1 MDNLTPALISNQI
14 VSAGSSRKFMV
25 RTILPSTI
33 PPSYRGATIRY
44 LYYVRS
50 ILSGQYL
57 IMENGH
63 FSEESI
69 RDLAELSCPASL
81 VTCSCDCM
89 SDFSQLVN
97 LGFVKNATMLLFSLV
112 VIVRCVQSL
121 LLLETRI
128 PLQLWVTQ
136 KSNGLQSEEGRS
148 SGIVP
153 ASTLLLDVYWKEMDA
168 DTDWAKINETF
179 DGVEEGYESSRDEV
193 SSVSSYNPMKD
204 NIHRT
209 FGSSLSLRSSL
220 ARTSSKDLPH
230 LEGRSSISSQ
240 LALPQIA
247 VADVLYDSNGA
258 DALSPSQQLK
268 STKAFSKYDDSMV
281 PSVSGMGESG
291 ASEGFIRGRS
301 YNIRLDDQVLLR
313 FSPKNSESTYY
324 FSDMIGGT
332 LTFFHEEGSRRC
344 LELSITLEMTETIS
358 RRYVHPSRRHA
369 PSITKVHSDHH
380 EVVAD
385 LVQTSFLFSIPMD
398 GPMSFSTHYV
408 SVQWALRFEFFT
420 TPKNADWSRY
430 EHPLLVEGREKC
442 EWVLPITVHAP
453 PGGAPAAQTRNDRGQ
468 SLQWQHNNYSSGA
481 INAPSSSIYCVHTF
495 FVHSTPNIYRPVH
508 LNQSCRYTHC
518 EKLKCLAPLLLR
530 YLTGNPWSLPT
541 RGSSSQSVFFPF
553 SAINAHY
560 IYIYIFNSKS
570 PFQNQES
577 PNTPFKIL
585 NWVIRLS
592 LKSPL
597 KLQES
602 LFQPCLPLAYIMDTT
617 ISVLTNKLRD
627 ASDWVAW
634 ISEAPF
640 ARAVVFGVNIGG
652 HLFVEGLL
660 LVVILFLLSQKS
672 YKPPK
677 RPLTKKEIDELCEEW
692 VPEPLIP
699 TITDEMKSEPPVL
712 ESAAGPHTT
721 VNGKEVI
728 NFTSANYLG
737 LLGNEKLLE
746 ACTRALEKYGVGSC
760 GPRGF
765 YGTIDVHLDCEA
777 RIAKFLG
784 TPDSILY
791 SYGLSTMFSAIPA
804 FCKKGDVIVA
814 DEGVHWGIQNG
825 LQLSRSTII
834 YFKHNDMESL
844 RNTLEKITQENKLA
858 KKLRR
863 YIIVE
868 AVYQNSGQIAPLDEI
883 IKLKEKYKFRVLLD
897 ESNSLGV
904 LGSSGK
910 GLTEYYNVP
919 VDKIDIIT
927 AAMGHAL
934 ATEGGFCTGSTR
946 VIEHQ
951 RLSSSGYVFSASL
964 PPYLASA
971 AVKAFDILEENPDLI
986 TKLRENINILFKG
999 LQDIHGM
1006 EIMSDPLSPIVF
1018 LRLKKSTGSS
1028 KSDLKLLE
1036 DIADR
1041 VLKEDSVFVVTSKRS
1056 TLDKC
1061 KLPVG
1066 LRLFV
1071 SAGHSES
1078 DLEKA
1083 SKSLKRVAASL
1094 LTDQS

>member
-1 MDNLTPALISNQI
+1 MSAPNKPSRVFSFFNITAGIGGGGGGGGGSVSGIRSNATDHLPQPQLKLEPDREVYRPGDPITITIEIKNPTTSSSLLIEKLSFEMKGIEKLDTQWFSTTKPSPDFKQRRGEYVFMDNLTPALISNQI

-69 RDLAELSCPASL
+69 RDLAE
-81 VTCSCDCM
+81 
-89 SDFSQLVN
+89 
-97 LGFVKNATMLLFSLV
+97 
-112 VIVRCVQSL
+112 
-121 LLLETRI
+121 LETRI

-453 PGGAPAAQTRNDRGQ
+453 PGGAPAAQTRNDRSF
-468 SLQWQHNNYSSGA
+468 SLEPLW
-481 INAPSSSIYCVHTF
+481 VHT
-495 FVHSTPNIYRPVH
+495 
-508 LNQSCRYTHC
+508 
-518 EKLKCLAPLLLR
+518 
-530 YLTGNPWSLPT
+530 
-541 RGSSSQSVFFPF
+541 
-553 SAINAHY
+553 
-560 IYIYIFNSKS
+560 
-570 PFQNQES
+570 
-577 PNTPFKIL
+577 
-585 NWVIRLS
+585 
-592 LKSPL
+592 
-597 KLQES
+597 
-602 LFQPCLPLAYIMDTT
+602 
-617 ISVLTNKLRD
+617 
-627 ASDWVAW
+627 
-634 ISEAPF
+634 
-640 ARAVVFGVNIGG
+640 
-652 HLFVEGLL
+652 
-660 LVVILFLLSQKS
+660 
-672 YKPPK
+672 
-677 RPLTKKEIDELCEEW
+677 
-692 VPEPLIP
+692 
-699 TITDEMKSEPPVL
+699 
-712 ESAAGPHTT
+712 
-721 VNGKEVI
+721 
-728 NFTSANYLG
+728 
-737 LLGNEKLLE
+737 
-746 ACTRALEKYGVGSC
+746 
-760 GPRGF
+760 
-765 YGTIDVHLDCEA
+765 
-777 RIAKFLG
+777 
-784 TPDSILY
+784 
-791 SYGLSTMFSAIPA
+791 
-804 FCKKGDVIVA
+804 
-814 DEGVHWGIQNG
+814 
-825 LQLSRSTII
+825 
-834 YFKHNDMESL
+834 
-844 RNTLEKITQENKLA
+844 
-858 KKLRR
+858 
-863 YIIVE
+863 
-868 AVYQNSGQIAPLDEI
+868 
-883 IKLKEKYKFRVLLD
+883 
-897 ESNSLGV
+897 
-904 LGSSGK
+904 
-910 GLTEYYNVP
+910 
-919 VDKIDIIT
+919 
-927 AAMGHAL
+927 
-934 ATEGGFCTGSTR
+934 
-946 VIEHQ
+946 
-951 RLSSSGYVFSASL
+951 
-964 PPYLASA
+964 
-971 AVKAFDILEENPDLI
+971 
-986 TKLRENINILFKG
+986 
-999 LQDIHGM
+999 
-1006 EIMSDPLSPIVF
+1006 
-1018 LRLKKSTGSS
+1018 
-1028 KSDLKLLE
+1028 
-1036 DIADR
+1036 
-1041 VLKEDSVFVVTSKRS
+1041 
-1056 TLDKC
+1056 
-1061 KLPVG
+1061 
-1066 LRLFV
+1066 
-1071 SAGHSES
+1071 
-1078 DLEKA
+1078 
-1083 SKSLKRVAASL
+1083 
-1094 LTDQS
+1094 